1 MMAWNKDHTPMQP
14 AVTLNYAEVDAI
26 EAAIEVAFDTGMQ
39 DRTAMLIES
48 VAALSTIDTLIS
60 IAKKR
65 QNEENRKAVERM
77 TIGEEK
83 EEDEK

>member
-1 MMAWNKDHTPMQP
+1 MFEKINRPMQP
-14 AVTLNYAEVDAI
+14 ALTLNGAEVDAI
-26 EAAIEVAFDTGMQ
+26 EAAIELAFDTGLE

-65 QNEENRKAVERM
+65 QLEEKRK
-77 TIGEEK
+77 EK

>member
-1 MMAWNKDHTPMQP
+1 MFEKTNRPMQP
-14 AVTLNYAEVDAI
+14 ALTLNGAEVDAI
-26 EAAIEVAFDTGMQ
+26 EAAIELAFDTGLQ

-65 QNEENRKAVERM
+65 QL
-77 TIGEEK
+77 EEK
-83 EEDEK
+83 RKETEEDEK

>member
-1 MMAWNKDHTPMQP
+1 MFEKINRPMQP
-14 AVTLNYAEVDAI
+14 ALTLNGAEVDAI
-26 EAAIEVAFDTGMQ
+26 EAAIELAFDTGLQ

-65 QNEENRKAVERM
+65 QL
-77 TIGEEK
+77 EEK
-83 EEDEK
+83 RKETEEDEK

>member
-1 MMAWNKDHTPMQP
+1 MAWNKDHTPMQP

-26 EAAIEVAFDTGMQ
+26 EAAIEMAFDTGMQ

-65 QNEENRKAVERM
+65 QL
-77 TIGEEK
+77 EEK
-83 EEDEK
+83 RESMERKTEEDEK

>member
-1 MMAWNKDHTPMQP
+1 MFEKIKRPMQP
-14 AVTLNYAEVDAI
+14 ALTLNGAEVEAI
-26 EAAIEVAFDTGMQ
+26 EAAIELAFDTGLQ

-65 QNEENRKAVERM
+65 QNEENRQAVETITI
-77 TIGEEK
+77 TIGEET

>member
-1 MMAWNKDHTPMQP
+1 MFEKINRPMQP
-14 AVTLNYAEVDAI
+14 ALALNGAEVEAI
-26 EAAIEVAFDTGMQ
+26 EAAIELAFDTGLE

-65 QNEENRKAVERM
+65 QL
-77 TIGEEK
+77 EEK
-83 EEDEK
+83 RKETEEDEK